1 MFPSEPLLSAAELAK
16 LFTVRLAEHL
26 PGTDTGDPEI
36 TDKRTSWNKA
46 CQAAVD
52 SLARSLELRMTSS
65 AISEFA
71 PERQLDAILY
81 KNEAPV
87 LVIGSAWS
95 DRAELDRSFHR
106 LLLMKAPQKL
116 LIYSCKKSQK
126 DVLDQLSH
134 AAACFPYHLAGEEYV
149 AVNIAGAEQQSFV
162 TALRLTHD
170 GPLPSSGSLF
180 NDVKGSPFPLRFARV
195 QR

>member
-1 MFPSEPLLSAAELAK
+1 MFPSQPLVSATELAR

-46 CQAAVD
+46 CQAAVN
-52 SLARSLELRMTSS
+52 SLARSFDFRMTSS
-65 AISEFA
+65 PISEFC

-81 KNEAPV
+81 KDDAPV
-87 LVIGSAWS
+87 LVIGSAWT

-116 LIYSCKKSQK
+116 LLYSCKKSQK
-126 DVLDQLSH
+126 DVLDQLAH
-134 AAACFPYHLAGEEYV
+134 AVAHFPYHFAGEEYV
-149 AVNIAGAEQQSFV
+149 AVNIAGAEQQSFA
-162 TALRLTHD
+162 TALRLTND
-170 GPLPSSGSLF
+170 GNIPPSAAHFHEVS
-180 NDVKGSPFPLRFARV
+180 GSPFPLRLAPSHK
-195 QR
+195 

>member
-1 MFPSEPLLSAAELAK
+1 MFRTAPLLSATELAR
-16 LFTVRLAEHL
+16 LFTTRLAEHL

-36 TDKRTSWNKA
+36 TDKRSSWNKA

-52 SLARSLELRMTSS
+52 SMARSLEFRMASS
-65 AISEFA
+65 PISEFA

-81 KNEAPV
+81 KEDAPV
-87 LVIGSAWS
+87 LVIGSARS
-95 DRAELDRSFHR
+95 DRAELDCSFHR

-134 AAACFPYHLAGEEYV
+134 AAAHFPYHVAGEEYV
-149 AVNIAGAEQQSFV
+149 AVNIAGAEQQSFA

-170 GPLPSSGSLF
+170 GHIPPSAAHF
-180 NDVKGSPFPLRFARV
+180 HEVKGSPFPLRLTPAHK
-195 QR
+195 

>member
-1 MFPSEPLLSAAELAK
+1 MFTSEPLLSAAELAR
-16 LFTVRLAEHL
+16 LFNERLAEHL

-65 AISEFA
+65 SVSEFA

-81 KNEAPV
+81 KSDAPV
-87 LVIGSAWS
+87 LVIGSAWA

-106 LLLMKAPQKL
+106 LLLMKAPQKM

-126 DVLDQLSH
+126 DVLEQLSH
-134 AAACFPYHLAGEEYV
+134 AVACFPYHLAGEEYV
-149 AVNIAGAEQQSFV
+149 AVNIAGAEQQSFA
-162 TALRLTHD
+162 TALRLTQD
-170 GPLPSSGSLF
+170 GPILPSAGYF
-180 NDVKGSPFPLRFARV
+180 HDVQGSPFPLRVARV
-195 QR
+195 HR

>member
-1 MFPSEPLLSAAELAK
+1 MFPTSEPLLSASELAK
-16 LFTVRLAEHL
+16 LFTARLAEHL

-52 SLARSLELRMTSS
+52 SLARSLELRMSIS
-65 AISEFA
+65 PVSEFC

-81 KNEAPV
+81 KADAPV

-106 LLLMKAPQKL
+106 LLLMKAPYKM
-116 LIYSCKKSQK
+116 LIYSCKKSQQ

-134 AAACFPYHLAGEEYV
+134 AVACFPYHLGGEEYV
-149 AVNIAGAEQQSFV
+149 AVNIAGAEQQSFA
-162 TALRLTHD
+162 TALHVTQD
-170 GPLPSSGSLF
+170 GSIPPSAAHF
-180 NDVKGSPFPLRFARV
+180 HEVKGSPFPLRLR
-195 QR
+195 R

>member
-1 MFPSEPLLSAAELAK
+1 MFPSEPLLSASELAK
-16 LFTVRLAEHL
+16 LFTARLAEHL

-52 SLARSLELRMTSS
+52 SLARSLEFRMTSS
-65 AISEFA
+65 PVSEFC

-81 KNEAPV
+81 KSDVPV

-106 LLLMKAPQKL
+106 LLLMKAPQKM
-116 LIYSCKKSQK
+116 LIYSCKKSQR
-126 DVLDQLSH
+126 DVLEQLSH
-134 AAACFPYHLAGEEYV
+134 AVACFPYHLGGEEYV
-149 AVNIAGAEQQSFV
+149 AINIAGAEQHSFA
-162 TALRLTHD
+162 TALRLRQD
-170 GPLPSSGSLF
+170 GPISATAVHF
-180 NDVKGSPFPLRFARV
+180 DEVEGSPFPLRLR
-195 QR
+195 R

>member
-65 AISEFA
+65 AVSEFA

-81 KNEAPV
+81 KSEAPV
-87 LVIGSAWS
+87 LIIGSAWT

-126 DVLDQLSH
+126 DVLEQLSH

-149 AVNIAGAEQQSFV
+149 AVNIAGAEQQSLV

-170 GPLPSSGSLF
+170 GRIPASGSHF
-180 NDVKGSPFPLRFARV
+180 DDVKGSPFPLRFARL
-195 QR
+195 RS

>member
-1 MFPSEPLLSAAELAK
+1 MFPSPPLLSATELAR

-52 SLARSLELRMTSS
+52 SLARSFDFRMTSS
-65 AISEFA
+65 PISEFG

-81 KNEAPV
+81 KDDAPV
-87 LVIGSAWS
+87 LVIGSAWT

-126 DVLDQLSH
+126 DVLDQLAH
-134 AAACFPYHLAGEEYV
+134 AVAHFPYHFAGEEYV
-149 AVNIAGAEQQSFV
+149 AVNIAGAEQQSFA

-170 GPLPSSGSLF
+170 GHIPPSAAHF
-180 NDVKGSPFPLRFARV
+180 HEVKGSPFPLRLAPLHK
-195 QR
+195 

>member
-1 MFPSEPLLSAAELAK
+1 MFPSEPLLSAAELAS
-16 LFTVRLAEHL
+16 LFTERLAEHL

-65 AISEFA
+65 SVSEFV

-81 KNEAPV
+81 KGDAPV
-87 LVIGSAWS
+87 LVIGSAWT

-134 AAACFPYHLAGEEYV
+134 AVVHFPYHLAGEEYV
-149 AVNIAGAEQQSFV
+149 AVNIAGAEQQSFA
-162 TALRLTHD
+162 TGLRLAQD
-170 GPLPSSGSLF
+170 GHILPSAAYF
-180 NDVKGSPFPLRFARV
+180 HDVKGSPFPLRVART
-195 QR
+195 RR

>member
-162 TALRLTHD
+162 TALRLAHD
-170 GPLPSSGSLF
+170 GPLRSSGSLF

>member
-1 MFPSEPLLSAAELAK
+1 MFASEPLLSAAELAK

-52 SLARSLELRMTSS
+52 SLARSLEFRMTSS
-65 AISEFA
+65 SVSEFA

-81 KNEAPV
+81 KNDAPV
-87 LVIGSAWS
+87 LVVGSAWT

-106 LLLMKAPQKL
+106 LLLMKAPQKM

-134 AAACFPYHLAGEEYV
+134 AVACFPYHLAGEEYV
-149 AVNIAGAEQQSFV
+149 AINIAGAEQQSFA

-170 GPLPSSGSLF
+170 GHIPPSAAHF
-180 NDVKGSPFPLRFARV
+180 HDVKGSPFPLRLARFH
-195 QR
+195 R

>member
-1 MFPSEPLLSAAELAK
+1 MFPREPLLSAAELAK

-52 SLARSLELRMTSS
+52 SLARSLEFRMTSS
-65 AISEFA
+65 PVSEFG

-106 LLLMKAPQKL
+106 LLLMKAPQKM

-134 AAACFPYHLAGEEYV
+134 AAAQFPYHLAGEEYV
-149 AVNIAGAEQQSFV
+149 AVNIAGAEQQSFA
-162 TALRLTHD
+162 TALRLTRD
-170 GPLPSSGSLF
+170 GRIPHSEADF
-180 NDVKGSPFPLRFARV
+180 HEVKGSPFPLRLGPLHR
-195 QR
+195 

>member
-1 MFPSEPLLSAAELAK
+1 MFPSEPVLTAAKLAK
-16 LFTVRLAEHL
+16 LFTARLAEHL

-46 CQAAVD
+46 CHAAVE
-52 SLARSLELRMTSS
+52 SLARSLEFRMLSS
-65 AISEFA
+65 PVSEFA

-81 KNEAPV
+81 KNNAPV
-87 LVIGSAWS
+87 LVIGSAWT

-106 LLLMKAPQKL
+106 LLLMKSPQKM

-149 AVNIAGAEQQSFV
+149 AVNIAGAEQQLFA
-162 TALRLTHD
+162 TALRLTND
-170 GPLPSSGSLF
+170 GPISPSGAQF
-180 NDVKGSPFPLRFARV
+180 YDVEGSPFPLRVARLHF
-195 QR
+195 

>member
-1 MFPSEPLLSAAELAK
+1 MFPGELLLSASELAEL
-16 LFTVRLAEHL
+16 FTARLAEHL

-36 TDKRTSWNKA
+36 TDKRSSWNKA

-52 SLARSLELRMTSS
+52 SLARSLEFRMTSS
-65 AISEFA
+65 PVSEFC

-81 KNEAPV
+81 KSDAPV

-106 LLLMKAPQKL
+106 LLLMKAPQKM
-116 LIYSCKKSQK
+116 LIYSCKKSQR

-134 AAACFPYHLAGEEYV
+134 AVACFPYHLGGDDSV
-149 AVNIAGAEQQSFV
+149 AVNIAGAEQQSFA

-170 GPLPSSGSLF
+170 GPIPASAAHF
-180 NDVKGSPFPLRFARV
+180 QEVKGSPFSLRFR
-195 QR
+195 R

>member
-1 MFPSEPLLSAAELAK
+1 MFPSEPLLSAAELAR
-16 LFTVRLAEHL
+16 LFTERLAEHL

-52 SLARSLELRMTSS
+52 SLARSLEFRMTSS
-65 AISEFA
+65 SVSEFA

-81 KNEAPV
+81 KNDAPV
-87 LVIGSAWS
+87 LVVGSAWT

-106 LLLMKAPQKL
+106 LLLMKAPQKM

-134 AAACFPYHLAGEEYV
+134 AAAGFPYHLAGEEYV
-149 AVNIAGAEQQSFV
+149 AVNIAGAEQQSFA

-170 GPLPSSGSLF
+170 GHIPPSAAHF
-180 NDVKGSPFPLRFARV
+180 HNVKGSPFPLRLARFH
-195 QR
+195 R

>member
-1 MFPSEPLLSAAELAK
+1 MFPSEPLLSAAELAR
-16 LFTVRLAEHL
+16 LFTIRLAEHL

-46 CQAAVD
+46 CQAVVD
-52 SLARSLELRMTSS
+52 SLARSLEFRITSS
-65 AISEFA
+65 SVSEFA

-81 KNEAPV
+81 KNDAPV

-106 LLLMKAPQKL
+106 LLLMKAPQKM

-134 AAACFPYHLAGEEYV
+134 AVACFPYHLAGEEYV
-149 AVNIAGAEQQSFV
+149 AVNIAGAEQQSFA
-162 TALRLTHD
+162 TALRLTQD
-170 GPLPSSGSLF
+170 GHIPPSAAHF
-180 NDVKGSPFPLRFARV
+180 HDVKGSPFPLRLALRG
-195 QR
+195 

>member
-16 LFTVRLAEHL
+16 LFIARLAEHL

-36 TDKRTSWNKA
+36 TDKRTSWNKS

-65 AISEFA
+65 SISEFA
-71 PERQLDAILY
+71 LERQLDAILY
-81 KNEAPV
+81 KSDAPV
-87 LVIGSAWS
+87 LVIGSAWT

-106 LLLMKAPQKL
+106 LLLMKAPQKM

-149 AVNIAGAEQQSFV
+149 AVNIAGAEQQSFA

-170 GPLPSSGSLF
+170 GRIPPSAAHF
-180 NDVKGSPFPLRFARV
+180 QDVKGSPFPLRVARF
-195 QR
+195 QG

>member
-1 MFPSEPLLSAAELAK
+1 MFPSEPVLSASGLAK
-16 LFTVRLAEHL
+16 LFTVRLADHL

-52 SLARSLELRMTSS
+52 SLARSLEFRMTSS
-65 AISEFA
+65 PVSEFC

-81 KNEAPV
+81 KNDAPV

-106 LLLMKAPQKL
+106 LLLMKAPQKM
-116 LIYSCKKSQK
+116 LIYSCKKSQQ

-134 AAACFPYHLAGEEYV
+134 AVACFPYHLGGEEYL
-149 AVNIAGAEQQSFV
+149 AVNIAGAEQQSLA
-162 TALRLTHD
+162 TSLRLTRD
-170 GPLPSSGSLF
+170 GPISASAAHF
-180 NDVKGSPFPLRFARV
+180 HEVEGSPFPLRLR
-195 QR
+195 R

>member
-52 SLARSLELRMTSS
+52 SLARSLDLRMASS

-71 PERQLDAILY
+71 PERQFDAILY
-81 KNEAPV
+81 KSEAPV

-149 AVNIAGAEQQSFV
+149 AVNIAGAEQQSFA
-162 TALRLTHD
+162 TTLRLTHD
-170 GPLPSSGSLF
+170 GRVPVSGSHF
-180 NDVKGSPFPLRFARV
+180 QDVKGSPFPLRFARL
-195 QR
+195 QG

>member
-1 MFPSEPLLSAAELAK
+1 MFPSEPLLSASELAK

-52 SLARSLELRMTSS
+52 SLARSLDFRMSS
-65 AISEFA
+65 SPVSEFC

-81 KNEAPV
+81 KNDAPV
-87 LVIGSAWS
+87 VVIGSAWS

-116 LIYSCKKSQK
+116 LIYSCKKSQQ

-134 AAACFPYHLAGEEYV
+134 AVTSFPYHLAGEEYV
-149 AVNIAGAEQQSFV
+149 AVNLAGAEQQSFA
-162 TALRLTHD
+162 TALRMTHD
-170 GPLPSSGSLF
+170 GRNPASVTLF
-180 NDVKGSPFPLRFARV
+180 HDVVGSPFPLRFVRS
-195 QR
+195 QK

>member
-1 MFPSEPLLSAAELAK
+1 MFASEPLLSAAELAK

-52 SLARSLELRMTSS
+52 SLARSLEFRMTSS
-65 AISEFA
+65 SVSEFA

-81 KNEAPV
+81 KNDAPV
-87 LVIGSAWS
+87 LVVGSAWT

-106 LLLMKAPQKL
+106 LLLMKAPQKM

-134 AAACFPYHLAGEEYV
+134 AVACFPYHLAGEEYV
-149 AVNIAGAEQQSFV
+149 AINIASAEQQSFA

-170 GPLPSSGSLF
+170 GHIPPSAAHF
-180 NDVKGSPFPLRFARV
+180 HDVKGSPFPLRLARFH
-195 QR
+195 R

>member
-1 MFPSEPLLSAAELAK
+1 MFASEPLLSAAELAK

-52 SLARSLELRMTSS
+52 SLARSLEFRMTSS
-65 AISEFA
+65 SVSEFA

-81 KNEAPV
+81 KNDAPV
-87 LVIGSAWS
+87 LVVGSAWT

-106 LLLMKAPQKL
+106 LLLMKAPQKM

-134 AAACFPYHLAGEEYV
+134 AVACFPYHLAGEEYV
-149 AVNIAGAEQQSFV
+149 AINIAGAEQQSFA

-170 GPLPSSGSLF
+170 GHIPPSAAHF
-180 NDVKGSPFPLRFARV
+180 HDVKGSPFPLRLARFHK
-195 QR
+195 